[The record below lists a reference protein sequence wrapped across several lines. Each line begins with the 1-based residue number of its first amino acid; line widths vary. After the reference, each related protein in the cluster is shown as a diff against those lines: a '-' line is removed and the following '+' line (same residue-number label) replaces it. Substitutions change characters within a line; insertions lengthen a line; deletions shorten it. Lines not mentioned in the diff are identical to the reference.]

1 MNIDL
6 KGKNAFVAGSSKG
19 IGFASA
25 EALAGS
31 GADLFLTARNSGLLK
46 ERADY
51 LGKTYGVKVEYS
63 AQDLSTC
70 RGAEEA
76 VREGLKAFSGFDILV
91 ANCGGPKAGTALEAM
106 DEESMAAG
114 FNQTLLSTVR
124 LVRSILPKMREKKW
138 GRVVAITSVSVFEPI
153 DNLALSNTFR
163 SGLTAFLKTLSNE
176 VAKEGITVN
185 AVCPGYTKT
194 ERLAELS
201 AAVAGAK
208 KCSPEDILKSWQ
220 ELIPMRR
227 LAEPEE
233 IANAVLF
240 LCSSHA
246 SYITGVSLPVD
257 GGRLKGTLY

>member
-1 MNIDL
+1 MEFGL
-6 KGKNAFVAGSSKG
+6 KEKSAFVAGSSKG

-31 GADLFLTARNSGLLK
+31 GADLFLTARNGDLLK
-46 ERADY
+46 ERANY
-51 LGKTYGVKVEYS
+51 LNKTYGVRTEYS
-63 AQDLSTC
+63 AHDLSTC
-70 RGAEEA
+70 RGAEDA
-76 VREGLKAFSGFDILV
+76 VREGLKAFGGFDILV

-124 LVRSILPKMREKKW
+124 LVRGILPKMIERKW

-194 ERLAELS
+194 ERLTELS
-201 AAVAGAK
+201 SAVAGKK
-208 KCSPEDILKSWQ
+208 KCSQEEIMKSW
-220 ELIPMRR
+220 EESIPMRR

-240 LCSSHA
+240 LCSDMA